1 MQIVRIVCIYFSV
14 SYYFFR
20 LKVEKSKLEKDKSKL
35 QEKLDR
41 FKIYHTYMEKVLEA
55 GEEFGE
61 MRDIIARYDTLTA
74 THEVRNYRDESS
86 GK

>member
-1 MQIVRIVCIYFSV
+1 
-14 SYYFFR
+14 
-20 LKVEKSKLEKDKSKL
+20 LKVEKGKLEKDKSKL
-35 QEKLDR
+35 QEKLDK

-74 THEVRNYRDESS
+74 THAVSLITSYYFLCPCD
-86 GK
+86 